1 MDLFPLIGVIKMA
14 KNETTAAD
22 VPFEHASEEV
32 AAQFNLQPHLVGMML
47 EEPFYCKVLRI
58 LTKTK
63 TRTIP
68 TAGVIAKDGE
78 LKMYWNDRFMAA
90 LEGKHVRGVLKHEM
104 LHLIF
109 EHTTT
114 RKYEP
119 HKIWNYATDL
129 AINSHL
135 MDELPSFGL
144 FPGKAFTALTED
156 QKERMGEA
164 AVKQYE
170 AVSAKLESFPPKM
183 SAEWYFARLM
193 EDDEVKDAIENP
205 DTGNG
210 NGKSLADALK
220 DGDVS
225 FDENGNL
232 VDGDGNPV
240 ESTPGMP
247 GTMDDHGGWDEMSDE
262 DREYIKAKV
271 KQAAGDAARDCD
283 SKGSWGSVPADL
295 RKQIKACL
303 VADVPWQKIIDRFCG
318 YSRRTNRTTSYS
330 RLHSTMG
337 RLVPGAKRGY
347 TSSVA
352 TYIDQSGSVSDRELA
367 LCFGELK
374 NLAKNTEFTC
384 YHFDTDVDEKSKQ
397 VWKRAKTPNAHRTRG
412 GGTCFKAPTAHAVKN
427 RKSFDGYI
435 ILTDGW
441 APDPGP
447 SRIPRA
453 WVVTPDGEI
462 QDWMKTYKKDIV
474 VQMKWPKAMDTA
486 A

>member
-1 MDLFPLIGVIKMA
+1 MVSPLAFGVKMA
-14 KNETTAAD
+14 DKTTATDA
-22 VPFEHASEEV
+22 PFKHATEAEGK
-32 AAQFNLQPHLVGMML
+32 AFNLQPHLVGMML
-47 EEPFYCKVLRI
+47 EEPFYAKVLRVLSKI
-58 LTKTK
+58 
-63 TRTIP
+63 RTQQIP
-68 TAGVIAKDGE
+68 TAGVIAKDGD

-90 LEGKHVRGVLKHEM
+90 LPGKQVRGVLKHEM

-119 HKIWNYATDL
+119 HKVWNYATDL

-135 MDELPSFGL
+135 MDELPEFGL
-144 FPGKAFTALTED
+144 FPGKAFKPLSEES
-156 QKERMGEA
+156 KEKMGEA

-170 AVSAKLESFPPKM
+170 AVSQKIGSFPKGM
-183 SAEWYFARLM
+183 AAEWYFARLM

-205 DTGNG
+205 KSGE
-210 NGKSLADALK
+210 NGKSLADALR
-220 DGDVS
+220 DGDVTMGP
-225 FDENGNL
+225 NGEIC
-232 VDGDGNPV
+232 DADGNPLP
-240 ESTPGMP
+240 TMP
-247 GTMDDHGGWDEMSDE
+247 GTLDDHDGWDEMSEE

-271 KQAAGDAARDCD
+271 KQAAGEAAKECD
-283 SKGSWGSVPADL
+283 SKGSWGSVPAEL
-295 RKQIKACL
+295 RRQIKAAL
-303 VADVPWQKIIDRFCG
+303 VAEVPWQKIIDRFCG
-318 YSRRTNRTTSYS
+318 YSRRAHRTTSYS
-330 RLHSTMG
+330 RIHSTLG

-384 YHFDTDVDEKSKQ
+384 YHFDTEVDEKSKA
-397 VWKRAKTPNAHRTRG
+397 VWKRSKNPAAGRTRA
-412 GGTCFKAPTAHAVKN
+412 GGTCFKAPTKHAVKN

-435 ILTDGW
+435 ILTDGY

-453 WVVTPDGEI
+453 WVVTPEGAI
-462 QDWMKTYKKDIV
+462 QDWMLNYKKDIV
-474 VQMKWPKAMDTA
+474 VQMKWPKAMESVA
-486 A
+486 

>member
-1 MDLFPLIGVIKMA
+1 MA
-14 KNETTAAD
+14 PHLKPGAQMSKDKTTAAD
-22 VPFEHASEEV
+22 TPFNHATEAE
-32 AAQFNLQPHLVGMML
+32 AALFNLQPHLVGMML
-47 EEPFYCKVLRI
+47 EEPFYAKVLRI

-63 TRTIP
+63 TRSIP

-90 LEGKHVRGVLKHEM
+90 LEGKHVRGVMKHEM

-135 MDELPSFGL
+135 MDELPDFGL
-144 FPGKAFTALTED
+144 FPGKAFKALSDE
-156 QKERMGEA
+156 QRERMGEA
-164 AVKQYE
+164 SVKQYE
-170 AVSAKLESFPPKM
+170 AVSAKLESFPKSK

-205 DTGNG
+205 AAGKG
-210 NGKSLADALK
+210 GKSLADALR
-220 DGDVS
+220 DGDVTIGEGGQVC
-225 FDENGNL
+225 DA
-232 VDGDGNPV
+232 DGNPLPTV
-240 ESTPGMP
+240 P
-247 GTMDDHGGWDEMSDE
+247 GTLDDHDGWGEMSDD
-262 DREYIKAKV
+262 DREYVKAKI

-283 SKGSWGSVPADL
+283 SKGNWGNVPAEL

-318 YSRRTNRTTSYS
+318 YSRRANRTTSYS
-330 RLHSTMG
+330 RIHSTLG

-384 YHFDTDVDEKSKQ
+384 YHFDTEIDEKSKQ

-427 RKSFDGYI
+427 RKNFDGYI
-435 ILTDGW
+435 ILTDGY
-441 APDPGP
+441 AADPGP

-453 WVVTPDGEI
+453 WVITPDGAV
-462 QDWMKTYKKDIV
+462 QDWMNTYKKDIV
-474 VQMKWPKAMDTA
+474 VQMKWPKAMDVISQVS
-486 A
+486 

>member
-1 MDLFPLIGVIKMA
+1 MSKDK
-14 KNETTAAD
+14 TTVTDA
-22 VPFEHASEEV
+22 PFEHASEEEGK
-32 AAQFNLQPHLVGMML
+32 AFNLQPHLVGMML
-47 EEPFYCKVLRI
+47 EEPFYSKVLRI
-58 LTKTK
+58 LTKTR
-63 TRTIP
+63 TRSIP
-68 TAGVIAKDGE
+68 TAGVIAKDGD

-90 LEGKHVRGVLKHEM
+90 LPSKHVRGVLKHEM

-119 HKIWNYATDL
+119 HKVWNYATDL

-135 MDELPSFGL
+135 MDQLPEFGL
-144 FPGKAFTALTED
+144 FPGKAFKPLSEE
-156 QKERMGEA
+156 QKERMGA
-164 AVKQYE
+164 PAVKQYE
-170 AVSAKLESFPPKM
+170 AVSQKIGSFPPQQA
-183 SAEWYFARLM
+183 AEWYFARLM

-205 DTGNG
+205 KNG
-210 NGKSLADALK
+210 KNGKSLADALR
-220 DGDVS
+220 DGDVTIGP
-225 FDENGNL
+225 NGEIC
-232 VDGDGNPV
+232 DADGNALP
-240 ESTPGMP
+240 TMP
-247 GTMDDHGGWDEMSDE
+247 GTLDDHDGWDEMSDE

-271 KQAAGDAARDCD
+271 KQAAGDAAKECD
-283 SKGSWGSVPADL
+283 SKGSWGTVPAEL
-295 RKQIKACL
+295 RRQIKAAL

-318 YSRRTNRTTSYS
+318 YSRRAHRTTSYS
-330 RLHSTMG
+330 RIHSTLG
-337 RLVPGAKRGY
+337 RLVPGAKRGF

-412 GGTCFKAPTAHAVKN
+412 GGTCFKAPTLHAVKN
-427 RKSFDGYI
+427 RKNFDGYI
-435 ILTDGW
+435 ILTDGY

-453 WVVTPDGEI
+453 WIITPEGAV
-462 QDWMKTYKKDIV
+462 QDWMSNYKKDIV
-474 VQMKWPKAMDTA
+474 VKMKWPAAMDTA